1 MWWRLMDDAITE
13 SDKLKLIEFISSN
26 DMYTCGKKVEE
37 FENEWSKY
45 IELFKMHNPNE
56 RKLRFKENTNK
67 YTITR
72 HHRQNNQF
80 VQHVPLLWETLNCK

>member
-45 IELFKMHNPNE
+45 IELFKS
-56 RKLRFKENTNK
+56 
-67 YTITR
+67 
-72 HHRQNNQF
+72 
-80 VQHVPLLWETLNCK
+80 